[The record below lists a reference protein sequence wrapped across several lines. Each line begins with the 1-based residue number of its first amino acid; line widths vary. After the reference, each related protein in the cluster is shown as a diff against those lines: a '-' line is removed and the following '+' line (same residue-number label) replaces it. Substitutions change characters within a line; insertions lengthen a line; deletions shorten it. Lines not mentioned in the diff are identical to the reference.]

1 MSVIDSNVNAPSNQ
15 QTTAKSN
22 SEYNIANDIAGI
34 ANGMGKLQSGK
45 TGLERAQ
52 GLGQLIMS
60 IYSMM

>member
-15 QTTAKSN
+15 QTSAKSN
-22 SEYNIANDIAGI
+22 SEYNITNDIAGI